1 MEFNYRRLQFRHSVN
16 TFENR
21 AAALDHF
28 SDIVNTEM
36 TASTVFGDS
45 MYAEPLVA
53 KYKDAGGRE
62 QVILAIGTDS
72 GHSAYHLI
80 DTANIYELIETNSGN
95 ILTVSGELVTA
106 IERLDNVDTDIE
118 DQIKK
123 NEVKIEKT
131 EPSAENVLEEY
142 VLTNNEGI
150 VLGEHI
156 KVYKESALIGAVEG
170 HKGAVSVEQ
179 LEDGSFKLT
188 YDTDIEDVEVEYL
201 YMVYRGETGELEM
214 VGINLNDFLREHE
227 AGNGITIVDHKMA
240 IRIKEGEEFLSVD
253 ENGLCTVGIRDAIFN
268 AVNAEGQREA
278 AAEAYI
284 SGAVTTEIERAVK
297 AEEGLQQQITDNIAK
312 IKSVS
317 PSDSTVREEFVLVN
331 AKDEEMGEHIRI
343 YKDSTLVGAVMGFK
357 GVETITYEKDA
368 FVLHYDEA
376 RRDESVEYLY
386 IVYKDASGDLQF
398 VPVELEN
405 YLNENEF
412 KNGLQVVNHEVSV
425 KVTNGDAYLAV
436 DETGVHTIG
445 IKEAINAAV
454 SAEAERATA
463 AEEALKAAVE
473 AEEERATQRED
484 KLEEKI
490 NANEVKIES
499 VAPSSA
505 NVLEEYVLTNANNEE
520 LGEHIKIY
528 KDRAFVR
535 MQLGHEGGSD
545 IQVIEDV
552 PTVVYNHPNVNP
564 DVEYLYVIYKDE
576 NGAYQFDGISL
587 DGFINKD
594 EMGDGLKMAGS
605 NITLKIKNGDSFIAV
620 DGDGLQTVGIQEVI
634 DSAVKVETD
643 RAMAAENV
651 LTEAIKAETDRATA
665 AESALSETIKNLAT
679 VVDEETVKIEEITPS
694 EANVL
699 NEYVLKNKVGDILG
713 DHIKVPKQAAIVDIQ
728 IGDKGGVSVERLE
741 DGKYRINYGDEHDPN
756 VEYLYFI
763 YKNEDDTLNLAGLDL
778 EKFIVESEFG
788 DGMVIIDHKACV
800 KIKDGDRYIAVD
812 AEGVH
817 TIGID
822 EAIEAKC
829 GEISSALTEA
839 IENENLRAVAAEE
852 FISGAV
858 TSEIE
863 RATNAEEGLQ
873 QQITDNIVTVE
884 RIASSSANVRDEYAV
899 KNAKGETLGETI
911 KIYKDSA
918 FVRMQLGHKGG
929 SGVEEV
935 EGVPTVVYNHPD
947 VDESVEYLYIIYK
960 DGDGN
965 YQFTGTDIDK
975 FINSDEIGN
984 GLQMNGT
991 DIEVKVKADDDFMTV
1006 DADGVHTVGIQ
1017 EAIDTAVETEKTRAE
1032 EAEANLQEAIDT
1044 LRTEMEDG
1052 TTKIEKITPTK
1063 ASTLNEYVL
1072 KSAKGDELGDH
1083 IIVPKQAAIVD
1094 IQIGDKGGSTV
1105 EETEE
1110 GKYKITYGPDH
1121 DPAVEYLYF
1130 VYKDGEGKLN
1140 FAGIDFGKFI
1150 SEGDL
1155 GNGIDVMN
1163 HVASIKVKKGEKYL
1177 MVNADGVQTVGID
1190 EAIANATGTLNQ
1202 AVTEKIDDEIA
1213 RSTAADEYIS
1223 GVTSAFSA
1231 SVVSELNQLSDE
1243 VTYQVGQVNAAVT
1256 ANSDKINAEIT
1267 RATEAEVSIRA
1278 EALAAVEAEKT
1289 RATGAEDTLNK
1300 AITANKI
1307 SSKDVVLTESE
1318 TGTVLTIQTD
1328 ENTIT
1333 KKAIAGDIYDT
1344 NAAVLGS
1351 LLTIKSVTG
1360 ETETN
1365 YQLQGADGVQI
1376 GDAVR
1381 VPITKYQNG
1390 ISVVDNVV
1398 SLKVGPYNEF
1408 LAVNADSISVSGVT
1422 KAIND
1427 AKVALEASLS
1437 AEAGERDRVDKEI
1450 KASITDT
1457 KNEITT
1463 QMGTDKTE
1471 LTGKITIISGNLNT
1485 HVSEF
1490 NAFETNITEKL
1501 NSEIDRAEAEEN
1513 RINQAVLD
1521 EAQRAKAK
1529 ENSIAADVAKNRILP
1544 HPDFNLSVTET
1555 GTTIELKTDEKTVT
1569 KHAGDGNSLGTL
1581 LTVTEVVPTATNISK
1596 AYQLQDGTGAA
1607 IGTTI
1612 EIPTEGSLIDVRP
1625 GRIGDTIDPNTG
1637 AYIGQPGEGSG
1648 NETINFVY
1656 RLANGSYTLAQIEI
1670 SKYFTDAHFGAGLSN
1685 QDGVIS
1691 IMKGDG
1697 CEKYLVIGEHTIS
1710 IIGVDAEIAKTL
1722 SSANAYTDEKVGA
1735 MTDRIAEAEADI
1747 EALSGKSHT
1756 HNNSTVLDGITTDR
1770 VTRWDNAETNAKAY
1784 TDKEIGTINDKI
1796 DDIEGEIVSLNGS
1809 AHNHSNLTVLDT
1821 IDATKVNQWDA
1832 AQPNVIESVSVN
1844 GTPLPVTA
1852 KSVNVDLSTYATTE
1866 YVDSK
1871 ITEGLEGVDKAAIEA
1886 LTNRI
1891 VTLETKVAAL
1901 EKQFEGIA
1909 SVIRS
1914 TMRDY
1919 LNGTD
1924 YQIKLTQD
1932 VDNNHLSIG
1941 FADNAIFGGNNSF
1954 GNGSF

>member
-1 MEFNYRRLQFRHSVN
+1 MEFNYRRLQFRHSEKV
-16 TFENR
+16 FENR

-62 QVILAIGTDS
+62 QVILAIGTAS

-80 DTANIYELIETNSGN
+80 DTANIYELIETNSDN

-142 VLTNNEGI
+142 VLTNNEG
-150 VLGEHI
+150 VELGEHI

-188 YDTDIEDVEVEYL
+188 YDTDIEDVEIEYL

-227 AGNGITIVDHKMA
+227 AGNGIVIVDHKMA
-240 IRIKEGEEFLSVD
+240 IRIKDGEEFLSVD

-268 AVNAEGQREA
+268 AVNAEGQRAA

-284 SGAVTTEIERAVK
+284 SGAVTSEIERAMK

-331 AKDEEMGEHIRI
+331 AKDEELGEHIRV

-454 SAEAERATA
+454 SAE
-463 AEEALKAAVE
+463 
-473 AEEERATQRED
+473 
-484 KLEEKI
+484 
-490 NANEVKIES
+490 
-499 VAPSSA
+499 
-505 NVLEEYVLTNANNEE
+505 
-520 LGEHIKIY
+520 
-528 KDRAFVR
+528 
-535 MQLGHEGGSD
+535 
-545 IQVIEDV
+545 
-552 PTVVYNHPNVNP
+552 
-564 DVEYLYVIYKDE
+564 
-576 NGAYQFDGISL
+576 
-587 DGFINKD
+587 
-594 EMGDGLKMAGS
+594 
-605 NITLKIKNGDSFIAV
+605 
-620 DGDGLQTVGIQEVI
+620 
-634 DSAVKVETD
+634 
-643 RAMAAENV
+643 
-651 LTEAIKAETDRATA
+651 TERATA

-699 NEYVLKNKVGDILG
+699 NDYVLKNKVGDILG

-991 DIEVKVKADDDFMTV
+991 DIEVKVKADDGFMTV

-1333 KKAIAGDIYDT
+1333 KKASAGDIYDT
-1344 NAAVLGS
+1344 NAGVLGS

-1891 VTLETKVAAL
+1891 VTLETKVATL

>member
-80 DTANIYELIETNSGN
+80 DTANIYELIETNSDN

-142 VLTNNEGI
+142 VLTNNEGT

-268 AVNAEGQREA
+268 AVNAEGQRAA

-331 AKDEEMGEHIRI
+331 AKDEELGEHIRV

-528 KDRAFVR
+528 KD
-535 MQLGHEGGSD
+535 
-545 IQVIEDV
+545 
-552 PTVVYNHPNVNP
+552 
-564 DVEYLYVIYKDE
+564 
-576 NGAYQFDGISL
+576 
-587 DGFINKD
+587 
-594 EMGDGLKMAGS
+594 
-605 NITLKIKNGDSFIAV
+605 
-620 DGDGLQTVGIQEVI
+620 
-634 DSAVKVETD
+634 
-643 RAMAAENV
+643 
-651 LTEAIKAETDRATA
+651 
-665 AESALSETIKNLAT
+665 
-679 VVDEETVKIEEITPS
+679 
-694 EANVL
+694 
-699 NEYVLKNKVGDILG
+699 
-713 DHIKVPKQAAIVDIQ
+713 
-728 IGDKGGVSVERLE
+728 
-741 DGKYRINYGDEHDPN
+741 
-756 VEYLYFI
+756 
-763 YKNEDDTLNLAGLDL
+763 
-778 EKFIVESEFG
+778 
-788 DGMVIIDHKACV
+788 
-800 KIKDGDRYIAVD
+800 
-812 AEGVH
+812 
-817 TIGID
+817 
-822 EAIEAKC
+822 
-829 GEISSALTEA
+829 
-839 IENENLRAVAAEE
+839 
-852 FISGAV
+852 
-858 TSEIE
+858 
-863 RATNAEEGLQ
+863 
-873 QQITDNIVTVE
+873 
-884 RIASSSANVRDEYAV
+884 
-899 KNAKGETLGETI
+899 
-911 KIYKDSA
+911 SA

-991 DIEVKVKADDDFMTV
+991 DIEVKVKADDGFMTV

-1044 LRTEMEDG
+1044 LRTEMEGG
-1052 TTKIEKITPTK
+1052 TATIEKITPTE

-1072 KSAKGDELGDH
+1072 KNAKGDELGDH

-1231 SVVSELNQLSDE
+1231 SVVNELTQLSDE
-1243 VTYQVGQVNAAVT
+1243 VTYQVGQVNAAVS
-1256 ANSDKINAEIT
+1256 ANSDKVNAEIT

-1490 NAFETNITEKL
+1490 NAFETDITEKL

-1637 AYIGQPGEGSG
+1637 AYIGQPGQGSG

-1954 GNGSF
+1954 GDGSF